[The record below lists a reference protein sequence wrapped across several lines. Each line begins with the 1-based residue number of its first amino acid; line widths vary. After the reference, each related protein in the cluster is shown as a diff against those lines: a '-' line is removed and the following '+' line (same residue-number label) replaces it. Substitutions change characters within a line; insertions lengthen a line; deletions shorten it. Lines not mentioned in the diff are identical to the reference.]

1 MTEDDELAQY
11 AQKALDELSD
21 ALADYLVALD

>member
-1 MTEDDELAQY
+1 MIEDEKLAQY
-11 AQKALDELSD
+11 AQIAIEELSD

>member
-11 AQKALDELSD
+11 TQKALEELSD